1 MWKKSIPTHRSQ
13 KPKCYRK
20 VISIKLNWNVQRGKG
35 LKAKKLWKMDGNMN
49 LTFSET
55 THYGS

>member
-20 VISIKLNWNVQRGKG
+20 VISIKLNWNVQRGEG
-35 LKAKKLWKMDGNMN
+35 TQSKKIVEDGWEHESYI
-49 LTFSET
+49 F
-55 THYGS
+55 